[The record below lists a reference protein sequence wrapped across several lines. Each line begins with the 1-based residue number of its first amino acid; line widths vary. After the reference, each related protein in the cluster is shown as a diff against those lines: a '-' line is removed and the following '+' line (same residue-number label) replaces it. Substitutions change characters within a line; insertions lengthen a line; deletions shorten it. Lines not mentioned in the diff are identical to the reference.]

1 VLVLVVVA
9 AAAALPVVEHA
20 SADSVVRWAYVA
32 TGAAMLA
39 TVLQSARARVRDY
52 AGEEI
57 TIRPVAGNPAIDH
70 VACTGADQRGIA
82 RPQGF
87 ACDVGAVELS
97 PGLGASGPLTLG
109 VAQVGQH
116 SAAATT
122 IVTNTGELDA
132 AIIVTLTGPNASEV
146 EAVADPD
153 ACTDT
158 TVLAPGATCKL
169 TARLSPTT
177 PARRRRATRSR
188 RAAPS
193 ATARL
198 VGTQT
203 KAGKGGKFKLRM
215 RCTTVGSDRC
225 TAR

>member
-39 TVLQSARARVRDY
+39 TVLQSARARARDY

-82 RPQGF
+82 RPQGL
-87 ACDVGAVELS
+87 ACDAGAVELI

-122 IVTNTGELDA
+122 IVTNTGEL
-132 AIIVTLTGPNASEV
+132 AS
-146 EAVADPD
+146 
-153 ACTDT
+153 
-158 TVLAPGATCKL
+158 
-169 TARLSPTT
+169 SPRRTRSQ
-177 PARRRRATRSR
+177 PARR
-188 RAAPS
+188 PS
-193 ATARL
+193 SPSSSGPATA
-198 VGTQT
+198 
-203 KAGKGGKFKLRM
+203 
-215 RCTTVGSDRC
+215 GSSPASGR
-225 TAR
+225 